1 MTTGF
6 IITLLTQGV
15 AMVLLISAPML
26 LTGLIVGFIVA
37 LLQTVT
43 SIQEQTLSFVPKAI
57 AVLLVLILVAPWII
71 NMSVNFVQHLL
82 AQIPTVAN

>member
-1 MTTGF
+1 MTTGL
-6 IITLLTQGV
+6 IITLLTQAV
-15 AMVLLISAPML
+15 ALVLLISAPML
-26 LTGLIVGFIVA
+26 LTGLLVGFVVA

-82 AQIPTVAN
+82 GQIPVIAN